1 MFCERCGTPMAF
13 EHDKY
18 PDEIHLYVAS
28 LDSSEG
34 FEPQFH
40 VHWAERVGW
49 VEVSDD
55 LPRFARGG
63 IS

>member
-1 MFCERCGTPMAF
+1 MAF

-18 PDEIHLYVAS
+18 PDEIHLYAAS

-40 VHWAERVGW
+40 VHWAERVRW